1 MVWAAARAPFCWMV
15 ALQLMAGAVLAGQVL
30 AVEMTLNAILEIDQ
44 GGSLAA
50 LLLPVGLLALLTALG
65 ALLGSLQG
73 SLRRLVGEKV
83 ALTMWHRVL
92 EVSTTVPLK
101 QFESTDFYDRLERVR
116 SLALTRPFQVTNGVL
131 ACLGA
136 LAASIGVGGALF
148 FIHPALIPLLV
159 LGGIPL
165 LLTSRRES
173 RLEFN
178 FNVAQTPRN
187 RRRTYISFLLT
198 QRDDAKEIRAFGI
211 GTMLRERF
219 DRLYRAYLA
228 DLGRHI
234 RIRALYNAAGNIGSA
249 VMLGLTLFLV
259 VWLISRGEVTVAGAG
274 AAIVAIRMLAGQVQA
289 FFGGTQTIFESG
301 LFIDDLEEFM
311 RIAPVPELPGS
322 TASAPPDFTTLEA
335 QDVHFT
341 YPGRQ
346 EPALDGVTIEIG
358 RGEMVAL
365 VGENGSGKT
374 TLAKLI
380 AHLYQPDSGAILWDG
395 IDASTFDKD
404 DLRSRMAVIFQDFVK
419 YAFDG
424 TENIA
429 ISLPDQPADES
440 RVRRAAQMAGA
451 HDFLQG
457 LPRGFETNLS
467 RMFDEGHELSGGQ
480 WQRVAIA
487 RAFYRAAPLII
498 LDEPSSSLDPRAE
511 AELFSTLRQTLQGRT
526 ALVISHRF
534 STVRDA
540 DRIYVLEQGRVVEHG
555 SHEDLMR
562 TQGLYAELFNL
573 QAAAYTDGN
582 G

>member
-1 MVWAAARAPFCWMV
+1 MV
-15 ALQLMAGAVLAGQVL
+15 ALQLMAGGVLAGQVL
-30 AVEMTLNAILEIDQ
+30 TIEMTLNAILDIDQ
-44 GGSLAA
+44 GGRLAA

-73 SLRRLVGEKV
+73 SLRRLVGERV
-83 ALTMWHRVL
+83 ALSMWHRVL

-148 FIHPALIPLLV
+148 LIHPALIPLLV

-165 LLTSRRES
+165 LITSRRES

-211 GTMLRERF
+211 GRMLRERF
-219 DRLYRAYLA
+219 DGLYRAYLT
-228 DLGRHI
+228 DLSRHI

-311 RIAPVPELPGS
+311 RIAPAPELPGS
-322 TASAPPDFTTLEA
+322 TSSAPPDFTTLTA
-335 QDVHFT
+335 RDVHFT
-341 YPGRQ
+341 YPGR
-346 EPALDGVTIEIG
+346 EEAALNGVTVDLA
-358 RGEMVAL
+358 RGELVAL

-380 AHLYQPDSGAILWDG
+380 ANLYRPDSGAILWDG
-395 IDASTFDKD
+395 VDTDSFDQNQ
-404 DLRSRMAVIFQDFVK
+404 LRSRMAVIFQDFVR

-429 ISLPDQPADES
+429 ISRPDQPPDEDG
-440 RVRRAAQMAGA
+440 VRHAARTAGA
-451 HDFLQG
+451 HDFLEA
-457 LPRGFETNLS
+457 LPHGFGTNLS
-467 RMFDEGHELSGGQ
+467 RMFDDGHELSGGQ

-498 LDEPSSSLDPRAE
+498 LDEPSAALDPRAE
-511 AELFSTLRQTLQGRT
+511 AELFSNLRHTLQGRT

-534 STVRDA
+534 STVRNA
-540 DRIYVLEQGRVVEHG
+540 DRIYVLDQGRVVEHG
-555 SHEDLMR
+555 SHNELMR
-562 TQGLYAELFNL
+562 NQGLYAELFTL
-573 QAAAYTDGN
+573 QASAYTDGHA
-582 G
+582 